1 MDRLADPGFLVVD
14 DFPTMRRL
22 ARALLREIGR
32 FDVAEAGDGAAA
44 LALLKAR
51 RFDVVISDI
60 RMPLMSGFELL
71 VAIKADPALLHL
83 PVLLASAEW
92 RHEDLTQAARLGAAG
107 CLAKP
112 FTKDALRSEVQNTL
126 FAAA

>member
-1 MDRLADPGFLVVD
+1 MHRLADLGFLIVD

-22 ARALLREIGR
+22 ARALLREMGWPR
-32 FDVAEAGDGAAA
+32 VEEAGDGAAA

-60 RMPLMSGFELL
+60 RMPVMSGIELL
-71 VAIKADPALLHL
+71 VAIKADLALLHL

-92 RHEDLTQAARLGAAG
+92 RHEELTQAARLGAAG

-112 FTKDALRSEVQNTL
+112 FTKDALLAEVQNTL